1 MDYLDN
7 NGYGFLIK
15 LFNYKT
21 ENFDYILL
29 ATSRESGAGSSEWGG
44 LVKALK
50 TFIKSKNNELTK
62 QISTLDHKLDTKIDL
77 KIGEVNY
84 KIEEGFKQLK

>member
-1 MDYLDN
+1 MTQEYMQCMDYLDN
-7 NGYGFLIK
+7 NGYGFLIT

-50 TFIKSKNNELTK
+50 SFIKVKNNE
-62 QISTLDHKLDTKIDL
+62 I
-77 KIGEVNY
+77 
-84 KIEEGFKQLK
+84 FK